1 MCWKPHPAQAQVKN
15 ALFTKGSEKVFLE
28 CGRKFGKTDFLN
40 YILHRFALLFPNS
53 ACYFI
58 APFQKQ
64 AKELLWANNRL
75 QNFFFPNIDPKTGLS
90 PTGLSRLE
98 ASQVYEEMK
107 AKYGVVVNN
116 TEMRIKFG
124 NGSFIKLDGADQYE
138 AYRGVNPHII
148 VYDEFKDHHP
158 KFHDGMDPNLATF
171 NAPLIIVG
179 TPPEGDEDN
188 APQYIEMADYCFKDK
203 NSAYFNK
210 SSYCNPHISSDWLDK
225 KRQELIDR
233 NREDVWLREYMAQRV
248 LSGSRAIFPMLKFPE
263 PERGI
268 THTDHIRP
276 HEEVKDKVLKYH
288 KSWDFYL
295 VFDPAS
301 VSCFGVLF
309 GAINKHTKQ
318 VVLLD
323 EIYETSKAKMGTAN
337 MFAKALEMVQGYGV
351 LTDDIRMVYDN
362 AAAWFYNEVVDQF
375 DYALEPCSKDI
386 KKKGEHGKE
395 NRLNCIKDMLLFNYL
410 VISDNCVKM
419 VWEMKYY
426 RTDDKGNIPKENDHL
441 LDCLRY
447 MLSADWYT
455 HVPQRA
461 KLTENIRRFHTPDS
475 DRDKYRREKDPFYEQ
490 VKDFYE

>member
-15 ALFTKGSEKVFLE
+15 SLFSKGANKIFLE

-58 APFQKQ
+58 APYQKQ

-75 QNFFFPNIDPKTGLS
+75 QNFFFPNIDPITGLT
-90 PTGLSRLE
+90 PTGLTRLE
-98 ASQVYEEMK
+98 ASKVYEELK
-107 AKYGVVVNN
+107 EKYGVVINN

-124 NGSFIKLDGADQYE
+124 NGSFIKLDGADQYA

-188 APQYIEMADYCFKDK
+188 APQYTELADFCYRDS

-210 SSYCNPHISSDWLDK
+210 SSYCNPHISASWLDT
-225 KRQELIDR
+225 KRKELIDR
-233 NREDVWLREYMAQRV
+233 GREDVWLREYMAQRV
-248 LSGSRAIFPMLKFPE
+248 ISGSRAIFPMLKFPE

-268 THTDHIRP
+268 THTEHVRP
-276 HEEVKDKVLKYH
+276 HCEAKELVLKYH

-309 GAINKHTKQ
+309 GAISKHTKQ
-318 VVLLD
+318 LVVLE
-323 EIYETSKAKMGTAN
+323 EIYETK
-337 MFAKALEMVQGYGV
+337 KALMSTSTIFARALQMVQGYGC
-351 LTDDIRMVYDN
+351 LIDDIRMIYDN
-362 AAAWFYNEVVDQF
+362 AATWFQNEVLYQF
-375 DYALEPCSKDI
+375 EYNLEPCTKDI

-395 NRLNCIKDMLLFNYL
+395 NRLNCIKDMLMYNYL
-410 VISDNCVKM
+410 VISDNCPKM
-419 VWEMKYY
+419 IWEMKYY
-426 RTDDKGNIPKENDHL
+426 RTDEKGNIPKENDHL

-447 MLSADWYT
+447 MLAANYYT
-455 HVPQRA
+455 HVPQKI
-461 KLTENIRRFHTPDS
+461 KLTNSSRRFHTIESDS
-475 DRDKYRREKDPFYEQ
+475 LSFRQKRDPFYNQ
-490 VKDFYE
+490 IKDYYE